1 MRYHSTP
8 DIQLVLEGYRLTT
21 AEIIYC
27 LPDYPE
33 LLQTFIWQCFDLSP
47 DFPRLHSFLNY
58 WETHIEARLYS
69 VSVAQAGEMGMTEA
83 RFAAGEFIL
92 H

>member
-1 MRYHSTP
+1 MPNKYTP
-8 DIQLVLEGYRLTT
+8 DFQLQLEGYRLTT
-21 AEIIYC
+21 AEIIYH

-33 LLQTFIWQCFDLSP
+33 LLQIFIWQYLDLPP
-47 DFPRLHSFLNY
+47 DFPRLQTFLNF
-58 WETHIEARLYS
+58 WEKNIEGRLYN
-69 VSVAQAGEMGMTEA
+69 VSVAQVGGVGISKA